1 MPNTSWNH
9 LTPLQLGAYAE
20 YYAKMEFAS
29 YGFDVYA
36 SEVDDHGV
44 DFVVK
49 SPSQSEVY
57 YEVQVK
63 STRPPTSYVFMK
75 KSKVAALN
83 NTHLLCYLRFNDG
96 SLPDVFVIPYSVWLN
111 PKGPGNPNSM
121 FVDRTDY
128 LSPEYGM
135 NCSKRNMG
143 QLAIYKSEI
152 YLPGLL

>member
-1 MPNTSWNH
+1 MPNTNWNL

-29 YGFDVYA
+29 YGFDVYT

-44 DFVVK
+44 DFVAK
-49 SPSQSEVY
+49 SPNQSGIY

-83 NTHLLCYLRFNDG
+83 NTHLLCYLRFENG

-111 PKGPGNPNSM
+111 PNSM

-128 LSPEYGM
+128 SSPEYGM

-143 QLAIYKSEI
+143 QLTIYKSET
-152 YLPGLL
+152 YLPRLSK